1 MIALLDDVLRL
12 FGATM
17 LQLGDVEQP
26 FDARDDLDE
35 RAERGR
41 ALHDALIHL
50 ADFWLLHET
59 GDDVA
64 GTLCRFTYTRN
75 RDHTRVL
82 HVDLGAGLLL
92 DAADRLA
99 LGTDE
104 VADLVGTDLNRDDA
118 GRILGE
124 LRARL
129 GHRLLHNI
137 ENVHPRLARLVQSL
151 ADDFPVQPLDLDVH
165 LNRRHAIPGPG
176 DLEVHVASVINPIAT
191 PAHADLI
198 GTPASMSASEPEQT
212 EAIDDEPLDSRISDT
227 IRIV

>member
-1 MIALLDDVLRL
+1 APFVHLEQLHLEMIALLDDVLRL

-26 FDARDDLDE
+26 FDPRDDLDE
-35 RAERGR
+35 RAKRGR

-104 VADLVGTDLNRDDA
+104 VADL
-118 GRILGE
+118 
-124 LRARL
+124 
-129 GHRLLHNI
+129 
-137 ENVHPRLARLVQSL
+137 
-151 ADDFPVQPLDLDVH
+151 
-165 LNRRHAIPGPG
+165 
-176 DLEVHVASVINPIAT
+176 
-191 PAHADLI
+191 I

>member
-64 GTLCRFTYTRN
+64 GTLCRFTHTRN
-75 RDHTRVL
+75 RDDTGVL

-104 VADLVGTDLNRDDA
+104 VADLVGPDLHREDA
-118 GRILGE
+118 GSVLGK
-124 LRARL
+124 LRASL
-129 GHRLLHNI
+129 AHRLLHDV
-137 ENVHPRLARLVQSL
+137 EDVHPRVL
-151 ADDFPVQPLDLDVH
+151 
-165 LNRRHAIPGPG
+165 G
-176 DLEVHVASVINPIAT
+176 
-191 PAHADLI
+191 
-198 GTPASMSASEPEQT
+198 
-212 EAIDDEPLDSRISDT
+212 
-227 IRIV
+227 